1 MRLTWIKAFA
11 ASRTA
16 PLRRRPR
23 LNAGM
28 TGPVGG
34 MYMAR
39 ETAVSQRDE
48 TAAFV
53 KQDQRKAVPHGRFS
67 GFHDSIHRK
76 QLVFDTNRAW
86 CTKRRDW
93 IVRALFRKRLLAPDR
108 LQCRGGLN
116 LAVFQIEA
124 DAFV

>member
-1 MRLTWIKAFA
+1 MIQRHFDKSPWDARIADPTTQAILPVFTRLTWIKAFA

-16 PLRRRPR
+16 PLRQHPR

-39 ETAVSQRDE
+39 ETAVSQRNE
-48 TAAFV
+48 TAVFV

-76 QLVFDTNRAW
+76 QLVFDTNR
-86 CTKRRDW
+86 
-93 IVRALFRKRLLAPDR
+93 
-108 LQCRGGLN
+108 
-116 LAVFQIEA
+116 E
-124 DAFV
+124 